1 MVLER
6 GAPNRESSG
15 TTAGNIHIQAIHPLR
30 PGQAV
35 PADARRFLPLQR
47 AASSL
52 WDTLESELDAGI
64 ELRRAGGF
72 MVAETPEQA
81 AHLRQKWELEA
92 QVGIDS
98 TLLTGVEARAV
109 LRTSRKRYSP
119 LPIAPKMAMPI
130 RSRWDR
136 PTLALHS
143 AWVWRWSALP
153 R

>member
-1 MVLER
+1 MDAIVIGGGVVGAATAYELVRAGAQTVVLER

-30 PGQAV
+30 PGQV

-72 MVAETPEQA
+72 MVAETPEQV
-81 AHLRQKWELEA
+81 AHLRQKWSWKHRWA
-92 QVGIDS
+92 S
-98 TLLTGVEARAV
+98 TQ
-109 LRTSRKRYSP
+109 P
-119 LPIAPKMAMPI
+119 C
-130 RSRWDR
+130 
-136 PTLALHS
+136 
-143 AWVWRWSALP
+143 
-153 R
+153 